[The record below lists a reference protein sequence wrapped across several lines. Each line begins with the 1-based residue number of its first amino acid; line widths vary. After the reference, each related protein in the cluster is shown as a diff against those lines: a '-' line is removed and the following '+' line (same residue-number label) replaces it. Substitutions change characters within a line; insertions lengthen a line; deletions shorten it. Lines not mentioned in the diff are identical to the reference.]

1 MIDNSF
7 EERKI
12 FMKAY
17 SDNSKKERFNLL
29 NLFCDRESCDLNA
42 KNNNTLLI
50 FKDNIHLT
58 CKGSEAYRQYLTFGY
73 QSF

>member
-1 MIDNSF
+1 M
-7 EERKI
+7 
-12 FMKAY
+12 
-17 SDNSKKERFNLL
+17 KERFNLL
-29 NLFCDRESCDLNA
+29 NLLCDRESCDLNA